1 MKTLYISD
9 MDGTLMTPRGN
20 ISNKTARMINLLI
33 ASGVSFSVATA
44 RSAASALPLL
54 KKLRLNTPIV
64 LLNGALIYD
73 PVSEKYLK
81 TYTIS
86 EADAEKVIKIFAK
99 YEQTPFLFHLEGECV
114 CVDYTELRLDVH
126 KQFYTERKGMQ
137 YKRFEAVE
145 KLSPKGRETV
155 YFTHLMDYET
165 GHRAYEEI
173 LASGA
178 ANPVFYKDIY
188 SDYWYLEVFSK
199 EAGKPVGMRFVS
211 DYIGADKI
219 VAFGDNLNDL
229 TMLREADKSC
239 AVSNGREEVKKAADL
254 IIGSNRGNAVAKAI
268 LKMEKHEKI

>member
-20 ISNKTARMINLLI
+20 ISNKTARMLNALI
-33 ASGVSFSVATA
+33 DSGVSFSVATA

-54 KKLRLNTPIV
+54 GKLRLNTPIV

-73 PVSEKYLK
+73 PISEKYLK
-81 TYTIS
+81 KYTIS
-86 EADAEKVIKIFAK
+86 ESDAEKVIGIFTK
-99 YEQTPFLFHLEGECV
+99 YDQTPFLFHLEGECI

-126 KQFYTERKGMQ
+126 KQFYSDRKGMQ

-145 KLSPKGRETV
+145 KLSGAGRETV

-165 GHRAYEEI
+165 GRRGYEDI
-173 LASGA
+173 LSSGA

-188 SDYWYLEVFSK
+188 SDYWYLEVFAK
-199 EAGKPVGMRFVS
+199 DAGKPVGMRFVG
-211 DYIGADKI
+211 DYIGAEKI

-229 TMLREADKSC
+229 AMLTEADVSC
-239 AVSNGREEVKKAADL
+239 AVSNGREEVKRAADL
-254 IIGSNRGNAVAKAI
+254 IIGSNCGNAVAKAI
-268 LKMEKHEKI
+268 FNMEKHEKR